1 MISGSILLKYYYL
14 NQERHG
20 KRQENSG
27 TGLAGAGV
35 AVMLIG
41 LICGYYVKAEFIGI
55 ALAVVGVILLV
66 SAVVL
71 NRRYNRCPHCG
82 MYLATNEKAYCQY
95 CGKQV
100 EGEDTVE

>member
-1 MISGSILLKYYYL
+1 MTRKKARKLWNRLG
-14 NQERHG
+14 
-20 KRQENSG
+20 
-27 TGLAGAGV
+27 AAGV
-35 AVMLIG
+35 AVMLVG
-41 LICGYYVKAEFIGI
+41 LICSYCVEAEFIGI
-55 ALAVVGVILLV
+55 VLAVVGVILLV

>member
-1 MISGSILLKYYYL
+1 MTRKKARKLW
-14 NQERHG
+14 N
-20 KRQENSG
+20 
-27 TGLAGAGV
+27 GLAGAGV
-35 AVMLIG
+35 AVMLVG
-41 LICGYYVKAEFIGI
+41 LICSYCVEAEFIGI

-66 SAVVL
+66 SALVL